1 MKTTVITPQE
11 IFYNPTRLVVPLFQR
26 PYVWSKETQWQPLW
40 DDIVRLVEVISNHD
54 EAGTHFLGAI
64 VTQQVPSGLGSI
76 PAANVIDGQ
85 QRLTTVQLLLD
96 ALHSELER
104 RGYTR
109 LAGQVLP
116 LIENPENS
124 WRRDEDRYKVWPTN
138 RDRDAF
144 ATVMSVPVPVDY
156 DGLAASRMRD
166 GHRFFAEQIAGWLDA
181 DPASAED
188 RAWMLVP
195 AIKDRL
201 QIASISLDANEDAQA
216 IFETLN
222 ARGTPLSAA
231 DLVKNFLFQQIPE
244 KEAEQAYLANWADF
258 ETPWWE
264 KEITSGRVKNPRAS
278 LFLWQWLVAR
288 TLDDFPIR
296 EVFTQFKHY
305 VNTVAKDV
313 SALLPQIKRAA
324 DRYRSLSEGAE
335 RQDGRLSRAELFNYR
350 VGTLDSDVARPL
362 LIWLDESEQ
371 AEIPDSDRVRILE
384 ILESWFVRRALVRA
398 PSQGSNRFLVDLL
411 KHLSRQPKDGV
422 ADALQQY
429 LTENHTTVTFWP
441 GDAEVRAVLA
451 TANFYGGYRR
461 ARVRMVLEALED
473 ARRGYPGDRP
483 LAMGPIVRERGTIEH
498 LMPQTWRAHWTDPLT
513 EVQAIERDQIVQRLG
528 NLTLVTQSLNS
539 KVSNGTW
546 AAKSEHFRRF
556 NDVLITNDALAASGE
571 GAWDEQQI
579 ADRTEALIEQILAI
593 WPAPEGHVGQLVP
606 AAVTASTTV
615 DLAQLVSS
623 GWIEPATRIVF
634 TLSGHEGRVADIAQ
648 DGRVFLDEVAYDTP
662 SGAGREIASR
672 SVNGWWYWSLATTGQ
687 RLSEIRDA
695 YTASMGE
702 DDSAEEEADEG
713 GISPAALAVLL
724 GVDGRS
730 IRRFLRSITPKEEQP
745 GSGGRWSIDPAGLD
759 ALRAQFAEFEKGRK
773 GKVDEVE

>member
-1 MKTTVITPQE
+1 LKTAVITPQE

-26 PYVWSKETQWQPLW
+26 PYVWSRETQWEPLW

-76 PAANVIDGQ
+76 PAANLIDGQ

-144 ATVMSVPVPVDY
+144 ATVMSEPAPVDY
-156 DGLAASRMRD
+156 DGLASSRMRD
-166 GHRFFAEQIAGWLDA
+166 GHRFFAEQIAEWLDA
-181 DPASAED
+181 DPDKAED

-201 QIASISLDANEDAQA
+201 QIASISLDVNEDAQA

-231 DLVKNFLFQQIPE
+231 DLIKNFLFQQVPE
-244 KEAEQAYLANWADF
+244 RDAEKAYLASWADF

-278 LFLWQWLVAR
+278 LFLWQWLIAR

-313 SALLPQIKRAA
+313 TTLLPQIKRAA

-335 RQDGRLSRAELFNYR
+335 RQIGPLSRAELFNYR

-371 AEIPDSDRVRILE
+371 VGIPDTDRIRILE

-411 KHLSRQPKDGV
+411 GHLSRQPKDGV
-422 ADALQQY
+422 AAALEQY
-429 LTENHTTVTFWP
+429 LMDSHATVTFWP
-441 GDAEVRAVLA
+441 GDAEVRAALT

-461 ARVRMVLEALED
+461 ARVRLVLEALED

-483 LAMGPIVRERGTIEH
+483 LAMGPVVREKGTIEH
-498 LMPQTWRAHWTDPLT
+498 LMPQTWRTHWTDPLT
-513 EVQAIERDQIVQRLG
+513 EAQAIERDQVVQRLG
-528 NLTLVTQSLNS
+528 NLTLVTQTLNS
-539 KVSNGTW
+539 RVSNGTW
-546 AAKSEHFRRF
+546 AIKSEHFRKI
-556 NDVLITNDALAASGE
+556 NDVLITNDALALASDGV
-571 GAWDEQQI
+571 WDEERI
-579 ADRTEALIEQILAI
+579 AERTEAMIDQILAI
-593 WPAPEGHVGQLVP
+593 WPAPAGHVGLAAP
-606 AAVTASTTV
+606 APALQTSTV
-615 DLAQLVSS
+615 DLAQLVAS
-623 GWIEPATRIVF
+623 GWIEPATRIVSTYTGF
-634 TLSGHEGRVADIAQ
+634 EGREAAIAQ
-648 DGRVFLDEVAYDTP
+648 DGRVFLDGTAYESP
-662 SGAGREIASR
+662 SGAARALTGAAGP
-672 SVNGWWYWSLATTGQ
+672 NGWWYWSIAETGQ
-687 RLSEIRDA
+687 RLCEIRDA
-695 YTASMGE
+695 YVASLGE
-702 DDSAEEEADEG
+702 QDLATDDGIDDT

-724 GVDGRS
+724 GADGLS

-745 GSGGRWSIDPAGLD
+745 GSGGRWSIDPAD
-759 ALRAQFAEFEKGRK
+759 VEALRAHYVEFAKDRRAEAE
-773 GKVDEVE
+773 

>member
-1 MKTTVITPQE
+1 MKTAVITPQE

-104 RGYTR
+104 RGFAR

-144 ATVMSVPVPVDY
+144 ATVMSEPAPVDY
-156 DGLAASRMRD
+156 DGLAVSRMRD
-166 GHRFFAEQIAGWLDA
+166 GHRFFAEQIAEWLDA
-181 DPASAED
+181 DPDNAED

-244 KEAEQAYLANWADF
+244 KEAEQAYLANWAEF

-288 TLDDFPIR
+288 TLEDFPIR

-313 SALLPQIKRAA
+313 TTLLPQIKRAA

-362 LIWLDESEQ
+362 LIWLDEPEQ
-371 AEIPDSDRVRILE
+371 AEIPDADRIRILE

-411 KHLSRQPKDGV
+411 RHLGRQPKDGV
-422 ADALQQY
+422 AAALEQY
-429 LTENHTTVTFWP
+429 LTESHTTVTFWP
-441 GDAEVRAVLA
+441 GDTEVRAVLT

-498 LMPQTWRAHWTDPLT
+498 LMPQTWRTHWTDPLT

-539 KVSNGTW
+539 TVSNGTW
-546 AAKSEHFRRF
+546 ATKSAHFRKV
-556 NDVLITNDALAASGE
+556 NDVLITNDALALSNDGV
-571 GAWDEQQI
+571 WDEGRI
-579 ADRTEALIEQILAI
+579 AERTDAMIEQIMAV
-593 WPAPEGHVGQLVP
+593 WPAPAGHVGLAAP
-606 AAVTASTTV
+606 AQAAPSTTV

-623 GWIEPATRIVF
+623 GWIEPATRIVS
-634 TLSGHEGRVADIAQ
+634 TLQGYEGREADIAQ
-648 DGRVFLDEVAYDTP
+648 DGRVFLDGVAYSTP
-662 SGAGREIASR
+662 SGAARALTNGGSI
-672 SVNGWWYWSLATTGQ
+672 NGWWYWSIAQTGQ

-695 YTASMGE
+695 YVASLGAEGASTDE
-702 DDSAEEEADEG
+702 DVEG
-713 GISPAALAVLL
+713 SGISPAALAVLL
-724 GVDGRS
+724 GADGRS
-730 IRRFLRSITPKEEQP
+730 IRRFLRSFTPKEDQP
-745 GSGGRWSIDPAGLD
+745 GSGGRWSIDPADVD
-759 ALRAQFAEFEKGRK
+759 ALRVQFAEFVKADNSEA
-773 GKVDEVE
+773 E